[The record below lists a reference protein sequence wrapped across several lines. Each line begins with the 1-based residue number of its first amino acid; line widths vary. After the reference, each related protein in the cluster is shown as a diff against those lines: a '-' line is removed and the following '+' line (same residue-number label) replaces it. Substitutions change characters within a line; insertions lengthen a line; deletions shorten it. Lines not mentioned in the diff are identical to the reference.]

1 MADSGVLDLEAIGG
15 GGGVGTLTLAG
26 LSGGVG
32 SYTPATDPGGPL
44 PGPVDPVLVSNSSPL
59 TLIGSNGDIIPLQLT
74 ATDYAALDGAS
85 GFGIPPKALTV
96 AEGAGDGGVV
106 RYTRATVRDI
116 DIPVGIFG
124 TSRGEVLDRQR
135 RLASALRVRPG
146 RPPVLLQY
154 TLESGD
160 VYQIP
165 VWYVTGAETQIG
177 ADGRGYF
184 CRWVLTLRCPDPFWT
199 SVQETPF
206 LVIAPGATTRGL
218 LPKLARLQLS
228 ESSVLGAVEIS
239 NPGDVPADL
248 TWEITGPGGP
258 FTATAETGE
267 SFTINEIGDGETI
280 TVDTR
285 TGAVTDQ
292 VGANRYATLGPA
304 PKLFRLPE
312 GTTTVEILL
321 QDATISSRVVG
332 RYRARR
338 EVVY

>member
-59 TLIGSNGDIIPLQLT
+59 TLIGSNGDIIRLQLT

-106 RYTRATVRDI
+106 RYTRATVRD
-116 DIPVGIFG
+116 P
-124 TSRGEVLDRQR
+124 
-135 RLASALRVRPG
+135 RPG
-146 RPPVLLQY
+146 PETVPP
-154 TLESGD
+154 
-160 VYQIP
+160 P
-165 VWYVTGAETQIG
+165 
-177 ADGRGYF
+177 R
-184 CRWVLTLRCPDPFWT
+184 RHH
-199 SVQETPF
+199 
-206 LVIAPGATTRGL
+206 
-218 LPKLARLQLS
+218 
-228 ESSVLGAVEIS
+228 LGAVEIS